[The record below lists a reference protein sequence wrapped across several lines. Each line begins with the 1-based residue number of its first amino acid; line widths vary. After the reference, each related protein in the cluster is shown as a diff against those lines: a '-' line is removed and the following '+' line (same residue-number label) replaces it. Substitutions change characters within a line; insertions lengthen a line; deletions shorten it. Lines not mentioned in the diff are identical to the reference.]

1 MIDLYYIN
9 AIQSLRPN
17 SNFSVSG
24 NEYDSIIWN
33 DSKSKPT
40 KTEIDNELIR
50 IKHEWKLN
58 EIRNKRDTLLISSD
72 KYSLPDFPHITEDS
86 KNLWLTYRN
95 NLRNITN
102 NLDTTNITIDVDEN
116 GEICINN
123 LNWPTPPS

>member
-17 SNFSVSG
+17 SNFSVID
-24 NEYDSIIWN
+24 NDYDSIIWN
-33 DSKSKPT
+33 DSKIKPT

-50 IKHEWKLN
+50 MKHEWKLN
-58 EIRNKRDTLLISSD
+58 EIRNIRDRLLISTD
-72 KYSLPDFPHITEDS
+72 KYSLPDFPHHTEIS
-86 KNLWLTYRN
+86 KNLWLSYRN
-95 NLRNITN
+95 ELRNITN
-102 NLDTTNITIDVDEN
+102 NLDTTNITIDVDEK